1 VFVSEAVR
9 FMLIAE
15 NDDVIACKSTSVAT
29 LYWGHI
35 HFIFTNYDH
44 DYVENKY
51 TVKILKTTN
60 RKEFEIWQ
68 QHKHTLN
75 MTINNTSDQEVCL
88 LIKQDFSRSKG
99 YDLHETVYLSAG
111 DMKNIRQ
118 VREYSRFEFSR
129 LNDITEKDR
138 VSHND
143 DILFFR

>member
-1 VFVSEAVR
+1 
-9 FMLIAE
+9 
-15 NDDVIACKSTSVAT
+15 
-29 LYWGHI
+29 
-35 HFIFTNYDH
+35 
-44 DYVENKY
+44 
-51 TVKILKTTN
+51 
-60 RKEFEIWQ
+60 
-68 QHKHTLN
+68 

-143 DILFFR
+143 DIFIFPVMDEIWWIVCIAQTL